1 MNESGVQW
9 VGVHLLHFNTL
20 IIGVL
25 GSCFTDDHGVNKP
38 DDSQAS
44 CRVPLIFPGHLCR
57 LCRFTY
63 SHALAVMFFQ

>member
-1 MNESGVQW
+1 MSGVQW
-9 VGVHLLHFNTL
+9 VGVSICCILTL

-57 LCRFTY
+57 LCQFTD
-63 SHALAVMFFQ
+63 SHAFAVTFCL